1 MPELPELEVL
11 RERLSAQ
18 LKGKTI
24 KNFRVLKPYVLK
36 NLFKGGLS
44 NETIKDISR
53 RGKYIIFYTNKH
65 SIVTHLMLN
74 GSLRY
79 SLPTVRPKKS
89 TNALIVFSD
98 GTMLE
103 FNEKGHKKRMSV
115 YIMPTN
121 ESLARV
127 DSLGIEPLDQRF
139 TAEKLRAL
147 LKSSSLQL
155 KTFLRR
161 QGKIA
166 GIGNAYADEILWKA
180 RLSPF
185 KLSTNLSNAEVEKL
199 HNSIINVLEWAIQH
213 MKQAKRFD
221 QRDFLRIHGKEG
233 SSCPRCGD
241 RIQSVSFAGIDTCY
255 CPKCQTAGKRLRDRR
270 MSKFYR

>member
-24 KNFRVLKPYVLK
+24 KNLRLLKPYVLK
-36 NLFKGGLS
+36 NLFKGDLS

-53 RGKYIIFYTNKH
+53 RGKYIIFYTDKH
-65 SIVTHLMLN
+65 FIVTHLMLN
-74 GSLRY
+74 GFLRY
-79 SLPTVRPKKS
+79 SLPAVRPKKS
-89 TNALIVFSD
+89 TNALIIFSD

-155 KTFLRR
+155 RTFLRR

-221 QRDFLRIHGKEG
+221 QRDFLRIHGKKG